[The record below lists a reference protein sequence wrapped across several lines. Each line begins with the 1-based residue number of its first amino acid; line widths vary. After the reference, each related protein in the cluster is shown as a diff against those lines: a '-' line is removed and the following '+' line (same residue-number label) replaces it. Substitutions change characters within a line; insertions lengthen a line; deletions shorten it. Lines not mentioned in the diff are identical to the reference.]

1 MQKSANSEL
10 IVNHRANSVHLV
22 GNAVVPAHAVVCKGL
37 YLVAAVGYG
46 SYLAEY
52 SKEKERLAFA
62 NRSLVFAQFC
72 LGFLCVLFLTL

>member
-10 IVNHRANSVHLV
+10 IVNHGANSVHLV

-46 SYLAEY
+46 SYLAE
-52 SKEKERLAFA
+52 AQ
-62 NRSLVFAQFC
+62 NRKNGWLSPTVPSESFSTQDC
-72 LGFLCVLFLTL
+72 PSVL